1 MFFTHLRLQWGH
13 QGSISPTFYEQLL
26 HTQIPKAQK
35 KTVNSSSFYE
45 SDPRALGSIFQ
56 QSIGAKSP
64 MGQASSTWHVLF
76 SQKFALKFHYIIEC
90 YFCKIVP
97 FFVLM
102 LGTKKSSK
110 KCQKLLIK
118 FGWNWPLKAKE
129 LLITRGWLPFW
140 TFAII

>member
-1 MFFTHLRLQWGH
+1 MERPSSGSTSPGVNFTNILRAAFTHADPKRPKKDSQFKQLFALL
-13 QGSISPTFYEQLL
+13 GSAGV
-26 HTQIPKAQK
+26 KAALK
-35 KTVNSSSFYE
+35 HVDE

-118 FGWNWPLKAKE
+118 FG
-129 LLITRGWLPFW
+129 
-140 TFAII
+140 

>member
-1 MFFTHLRLQWGH
+1 MERPSSGSTSPGVNFTNILRAAFTHADPKSPKKDSQLKQLFVLL
-13 QGSISPTFYEQLL
+13 GSAGV
-26 HTQIPKAQK
+26 KAALK
-35 KTVNSSSFYE
+35 HPDE

-64 MGQASSTWHVLF
+64 MGQSSSTWHVLF

-110 KCQKLLIK
+110 KFQKLLIK
-118 FGWNWPLKAKE
+118 FG
-129 LLITRGWLPFW
+129 
-140 TFAII
+140 